1 MIKDYYSIL
10 GIGKDATNAEIEKA
24 YKREAK
30 AWHPDK
36 FIDHLDK
43 AVAEERMRLIN
54 ESREVL
60 IDSRKRKE
68 FDTTGTC
75 KPTHDPVV
83 KAHGIL
89 FEFFEFALNNP
100 QMQSSE
106 LLNMVEEEIFNR
118 INQMKIT
125 IININNHIDNVRN
138 IVKELHKGNKDK
150 HHLFDASKGIL
161 QRFQSLIEGLEFDIK
176 ACDVAINLLN
186 VRYKNAKD

>member
-1 MIKDYYSIL
+1 MVKDYYSIL
-10 GIGKDATNAEIEKA
+10 GISKDATDVEIEKA

-60 IDSRKRKE
+60 IDPRKRKE
-68 FDTTGTC
+68 FDATGTC
-75 KPTHDPVV
+75 KPTHDPVI

-89 FEFFEFALNNP
+89 FEIFDFALNNP
-100 QMQSSE
+100 QMRSSDI
-106 LLNMVEEEIFNR
+106 LNMVEQDLFNR
-118 INQMKIT
+118 INQMKMTIT
-125 IININNHIDNVRN
+125 NINNHIVNVQN
-138 IVKELHKGNKDK
+138 IVKEIYKGNKDK
-150 HHLFDASKGIL
+150 HHLFDASKSIL
-161 QRFQSLIEGLEFDIK
+161 HRFQSMIEGLEFDIK
-176 ACDVAINLLN
+176 AHDAAINLLN